1 MTKKLCYLLLVLGV
15 LNVQQTFAQNPV
27 LKLKSGIVNV
37 QRSDLKIP
45 TNQQYNGWNYFII
58 QFNATPNLQMQAQ
71 LKNAGLVLMDY
82 LPDYAYYAACKTNFD
97 SNKLKN
103 ANVFALIPMTVN
115 LKMAP
120 ALISHEYPTHALR
133 KNNAIELT
141 LKMYSTVNVAEI
153 AQQLTANASEV
164 VTFSEANKTVQVI
177 VAISQIEKTVALSFV
192 QYAEPISA
200 PGEPENYI
208 ERTDHRSNAIST
220 DYGGGRKYNGSSV
233 ISAIG
238 DDGIIGPHIDYT
250 GRINQTTMT
259 ANNGDHGDHC
269 SGIMMGAGNLNPKER
284 GQAWGTFL
292 YVYQYPDNLND
303 ADAGYDNFGIRVNSS
318 SYSDGCNAGYTS
330 FSQQCDMQTRMRPE
344 MILSFSAG
352 NQGGQNCGYYN
363 GTDYGNI
370 TGGHKI
376 GKNVITAA
384 ALNANDGITSYSSRG
399 PAADGRTEP
408 KVSAVGDNVNSTV
421 SPDTYANNSG
431 TSMSCPAVSGVLVQL
446 YDCYKKNNGNVT
458 PQSALIKAILMNT
471 CDDLGNAGPDFVYGY
486 GRVNAYNGAL
496 AIENNQFMND
506 SLAQGDSVTFTLN
519 VPANVAQIKAMLYWH
534 DYEGALASAPSLVND
549 LDFTI
554 ADDLGVEYLPLV
566 LDPTPNATN
575 LSALAI
581 PNVDHLNNEEQVVI
595 DNPNAGTYSLNVRGF
610 NVPQGVQDFYV
621 VYSFVYDAITV
632 IYPIG
637 GESVAPAESEK
648 IRWDAFGNTGT
659 FTVSYSTDS
668 GSNWNVISSNVSGAT
683 RFLNWTT
690 PTVQSSKCLVK
701 VERNGV
707 EDISDVAFN
716 IMNVPAGLA
725 IAFICPDSI
734 KITWNAVPG
743 ALYYEASVLGTQY
756 MDSMGTSTAT
766 DFVFTGLNP
775 NIEHWFSV
783 KAYGA
788 DDAKSRR
795 ALAIKSSAGVSN
807 CLIAFDAGL
816 TTLSPGNASLL
827 SCITPP
833 TMNVIVTIINE
844 GINPVSNFNVAYQVN
859 GGAPIVETYTGTVT
873 PGASAQHTFA
883 TPINTSA
890 AGTYNLKS
898 YVMLTN
904 DGNSFNDTLES
915 TLVITNSTAVTL
927 PYSENFE
934 SFTTCNTGNDCGA
947 TICPLGNSLTNVPNN
962 DGDDIDWRVNNGGT
976 PSTGTGP
983 DVDHTLGTNVGKYV
997 YTEASN
1003 LCFGKVALLVT
1014 PCIELT
1020 SAVMPVFSF
1029 YYHMLGVDMGELHV
1043 DIFSNGVWV
1052 NDIVTPLS
1060 GDQGNQW
1067 LKRIVGLSNYNG
1079 QIVNLRLRGITGN
1092 EFESDI
1098 ALDDIGVY
1106 ESVVGIENINQ
1117 ATSLKV
1123 KPNPTNGLFELTLGG
1138 AEKGNYQILINDV
1151 TGKTV
1156 INQTVL
1162 NQQSVLNQKLDLSG
1176 FNKGIYF
1183 LKLIN
1188 NDKVY
1193 TKKIVLL

>member
-1 MTKKLCYLLLVLGV
+1 MKKILFYFLMAISLIN
-15 LNVQQTFAQNPV
+15 LNYAHAQNRL
-27 LKLKSGIVNV
+27 LKLKSGNVNV
-37 QRSDLKIP
+37 QPTSLKIP

-58 QFNATPNLQMQAQ
+58 QFNATPDLKMQNQ
-71 LKNAGLVLMDY
+71 LKNAGVLLMDY
-82 LPDYAYYAACKTNFD
+82 LPDFAYYAACKTGFDQNFFK
-97 SNKLKN
+97 NK
-103 ANVFALIPMTVN
+103 NVFAIVPVN
-115 LKMAP
+115 GSLKMAP
-120 ALISHEYPTHALR
+120 ALVSKEYPTHALR
-133 KNNAIELT
+133 KNNSIELT
-141 LKMYSTVNVAEI
+141 LKLYSNV
-153 AQQLTANASEV
+153 NASDPANLLSTKNIEV
-164 VTFSEANKTVQVI
+164 VSYSDAYKTVQII
-177 VAISQIEKTVALSFV
+177 VSKVAIEKTVELSFV

-220 DYGGGRKYNGSSV
+220 DYAAGRKYNGSSV

-259 ANNGDHGDHC
+259 QNTGDHGDHC

-330 FSQQCDMQTRMRPE
+330 FAQQCDIQTRLRPE

-352 NQGGQNCGYYN
+352 NQGGVNCGYYT
-363 GTDYGNI
+363 GTAYGNI

-384 ALNANDGITSYSSRG
+384 ALNANDGITTYSSRG

-421 SPDTYANNSG
+421 SPNTYANNSG

-486 GRVNAYNGAL
+486 GRVNAYKGAL
-496 AIENNQFMND
+496 AIENNQYMTD
-506 SLAQGDSVTFTLN
+506 SLSQGDSATFTLN

-549 LDFTI
+549 LDFTVT
-554 ADDLGVEYLPLV
+554 DDMGVNHLPLV
-566 LDPTPNATN
+566 LDPTPAAAN
-575 LSALAI
+575 LSALAV

-595 DNPNAGTYSLNVRGF
+595 DNPGAGTYTLKVKGY
-610 NVPQGVQDFYV
+610 NVPQGTQPFYV
-621 VYSFVYDAITV
+621 VYSYVYDDITV

-637 GESVAPAESEK
+637 GESVAPAEAEK
-648 IRWDAFGNTGT
+648 IRWDAFGSTGT
-659 FTVSYSTDS
+659 FTISYSTDS
-668 GSNWNVISSNVSGAT
+668 GANWNTISSTVAGNL
-683 RFLNWTT
+683 RYFNWTT
-690 PTVQSSKCLVK
+690 PNIQSSKCLVK

-707 EDISDVAFN
+707 SDVSDVPFN
-716 IMNVPAGLA
+716 IMNVPTGLA
-725 IAFICPDSI
+725 VTYTCPDSI
-734 KITWNAVPG
+734 KLVWNAVPG

-756 MDSMGTSTAT
+756 MDSMGTNTNT
-766 DFVFTGLNP
+766 EFVFTGLNP
-775 NIEHWFSV
+775 NVEHWFSV

-795 ALAIKSSAGVSN
+795 AIAINNPAGINN
-807 CLIAFDAGL
+807 CLFAYDAGL
-816 TTLSPGNASLL
+816 TALTPGSSSLL
-827 SCITPP
+827 SCIAPT
-833 TMNVIVTIINE
+833 TMNVVATIINS
-844 GINPVSNFNVAYQVN
+844 GINPISNFNVVYQVN
-859 GGAPIVETYTGTVT
+859 GSAPVVETYTGTVN
-873 PGASAQHTFA
+873 PNASVVHTFA

-890 AGTYNLKS
+890 AGTYNLIT
-898 YVMLTN
+898 YVSLTN
-904 DGNSFNDTLES
+904 DANAFNDTLSS
-915 TLVITNSTAVTL
+915 TVVITSSTPVTL
-927 PYSENFE
+927 PYTEDFE
-934 SFTTCNTGNDCGA
+934 SFTTCNTLSDCEA
-947 TICPLGNSLTNVPNN
+947 TNCPLGNSLTNVTNGG
-962 DGDDIDWRVNNGGT
+962 GDAIDWRVNDGPT
-976 PSTGTGP
+976 PSNNTGP
-983 DVDHTLGTNVGKYV
+983 DVDNTLGTAAGKYV

-1003 LCFGKVALLVT
+1003 GCFIKDALLIT
-1014 PCIELT
+1014 PCIDLT
-1020 SAVMPVFSF
+1020 SAVQPVFSF
-1029 YYHMLGVDMGELHV
+1029 YYHMYGANMGELHV

-1052 NDIVTPLS
+1052 NDIVAPIA

-1067 LKRIVGLSNYNG
+1067 LKRIVGLSNYIG
-1079 QIVNLRLRGITGN
+1079 QIVNIRLRGITG
-1092 EFESDI
+1092 SDFASDM
-1098 ALDDIGVY
+1098 ALDDLGAY
-1106 ESVVGIENINQ
+1106 ESVVGIDNINQ
-1117 ATSLKV
+1117 ASSLKV
-1123 KPNPTNGLFELTLGG
+1123 LPNPTNGLFELTLGG
-1138 AEKGNYQILINDV
+1138 AENGNYQINITDV
-1151 TGKTV
+1151 TGKLV

-1162 NQQSVLNQKLDLSG
+1162 NQQSELNQKLDLSG
-1176 FNKGIYF
+1176 FNKGVYF

-1193 TKKIVLL
+1193 TQKIVLL

>member
-1 MTKKLCYLLLVLGV
+1 MKNKLCYLLLVLAT
-15 LNVQQTFAQNPV
+15 LISNQIEAQNRV

-37 QRSDLKIP
+37 QPTSLIIP
-45 TNQQYNGWNYFII
+45 VTQQYNGYNYFII
-58 QFNATPNLQMQAQ
+58 QFNATPNLKMQEQ
-71 LKNAGLVLMDY
+71 LKNAGIVLMDY

-97 SNKLKN
+97 PNKLQN
-103 ANVFALIPMTVN
+103 ANVFALVPVTEN

-120 ALISHEYPTHALR
+120 ALISHEYPAHALR
-133 KNNAIELT
+133 KNNSIELT
-141 LKMYSTVNVAEI
+141 LKIYSTINVAAI
-153 AQQLTANASEV
+153 AQQLTANAIEV
-164 VTFSEANKTVQVI
+164 LSFSEAYKTAQII
-177 VAISQIEKTVALSFV
+177 VPISEIAATVNLPFV

-220 DYGGGRKYNGSSV
+220 EYAGGRKYNGSSV

-250 GRINQTTMT
+250 GRIDQSNVTL
-259 ANNGDHGDHC
+259 NNGDHGDHC

-292 YVYQYPDNLND
+292 YVYQYPDNLNN
-303 ADAGYDNFGIRVNSS
+303 ADAGYDNYGVRVNSC
-318 SYSDGCNAGYTS
+318 SYSNGCNAGYTS
-330 FSQQCDMQTRMRPE
+330 FSQQCDIQTRLRPE
-344 MILSFSAG
+344 MIISFSAG
-352 NQGGQNCGYYN
+352 NAGGTTCGYYS
-363 GTDYGNI
+363 GTAYGNI
-370 TGGHKI
+370 TGGHKV
-376 GKNVITAA
+376 GKNVITASS
-384 ALNANDGITSYSSRG
+384 LNANDGITSYSSRG

-421 SPDTYANNSG
+421 STNTYANNSG

-458 PQSALIKAILMNT
+458 PQSALMKAILMNT
-471 CDDLGNAGPDFVYGY
+471 CDDLGNAGPDFVYGF
-486 GRVNAYNGAL
+486 GRVNAYKGVL
-496 AIENNQFMND
+496 AIENNQYMND
-506 SLAQGDSVTFTLN
+506 SVANGDSVTFTLN

-554 ADDLGVEYLPLV
+554 ADDLGTEYLPLV
-566 LDPTPNATN
+566 LDPTPNAVN
-575 LSALAI
+575 LSALAV

-595 DNPNAGTYSLNVRGF
+595 DNPNAGTYSLKVKGF
-610 NVPQGVQDFYV
+610 NVPQGTQPFYV
-621 VYSFVYDAITV
+621 VYSFVYDDITV

-648 IRWDAFGNTGT
+648 IRWDAFGTAGT

-690 PTVQSSKCLVK
+690 PNIQSSKCLVK

-716 IMNVPAGLA
+716 IMNVPTGLA

-734 KITWNAVPG
+734 KMTWNAVPG
-743 ALYYEASVLGTQY
+743 AVYYEASVLGTQY
-756 MDSMGTSTAT
+756 MDSMGTSTST

-795 ALAIKSSAGVSN
+795 ALAIKSNAGVSN

-816 TTLSPGNASLL
+816 SALSPGNASML

-833 TMNVIVTIINE
+833 TMNVVATITNE
-844 GINPVSNFNVAYQVN
+844 GINPISNFDVAYQVN
-859 GGAPIVETYTGTVT
+859 GAAPIIETYTGTVT
-873 PGASAQHTFA
+873 PGASAMHTFT
-883 TPINTSA
+883 TPMNTGV
-890 AGTYNLKS
+890 AGTYNLTS

-904 DGNSFNDTLES
+904 DGNSYNDTLAS
-915 TLVITNSTAVTL
+915 TIIIVNSTAVTL
-927 PYSENFE
+927 PYAEDFE
-934 SFTTCNTGNDCGA
+934 SFANCNTANDCGA
-947 TICPLGNSLTNVPNN
+947 TVCPLGNSLTNVANN

-983 DVDHTLGTNVGKYV
+983 TVDHTLGTNAGKYV

-1003 LCFGKVALLVT
+1003 NCFGKTALLIT

-1029 YYHMLGVDMGELHV
+1029 YYHMFGVDMGELHV

-1052 NDIVTPLS
+1052 NDIVTPIS

-1067 LKRIVGLSNYNG
+1067 LHRIVGLSNYNG
-1079 QIVNLRLRGITGN
+1079 QVVNLRLRGTTGN
-1092 EFESDI
+1092 EFESDM

-1106 ESVVGIENINQ
+1106 ESVVGIENQNQ

-1156 INQTVL
+1156 VNQTVL
-1162 NQQSVLNQKLDLSG
+1162 NQQSVLNQKLNLSG

-1193 TKKIVLL
+1193 TQKIVLL